1 MPGYSANAQAA
12 LIKAVSVFEEEPSPS
27 SSSNL
32 TEDAPQIKRVFEP
45 KRMVESVEDLIDG
58 VTLGLILHQLDPS
71 FDTSALETNSNTSR
85 YLTNKRN
92 IQSIYKG
99 LFRYIRRAV
108 PELACQAKKFDYHA
122 IAENPDAQGISQLLA
137 VMLGVAALGPEA
149 QHYIPRITGLDKH
162 TQAEIMQI
170 IQTIQQDI
178 NSSQG
183 DDDVDEAI
191 DAVMEARDI
200 DLLVEEQNAA
210 LRSQLDLTK
219 RQLSDYITR
228 LDHLQT
234 SHEELRFD
242 KEKNDR
248 ELEVLRKATI
258 DGANNAEMIKNL
270 EIQVHDQ
277 MELIA
282 RHEETIRRDE
292 RIKSQLEAEVLKLTE
307 KCKEAEEL
315 RDQAT
320 EWKHKAEDLEKKAN
334 TAERYKQKLESQQHL
349 VKEVQNLQYEKTE
362 LQDQIKILLEDQD
375 RGTRTRKAED
385 ELTKMIT
392 QSEQHLWDER
402 SQKNQLMKDIAALED
417 EVIRLRARQSHDENF
432 IKDLQ
437 EQLESGGA
445 AQSAEPGALG
455 VAGNLEDELNDAATE
470 DGQPSQVNLP
480 LELSRL
486 KAENDLL
493 RSTVGSGDTAPLRRE
508 LDEEKRQRAH
518 LQKNYNDIF
527 EKHAVLHDQMEA
539 LINNMTGEGLVKAID
554 EADAPDGNHILTSD
568 YYRTKAFLN
577 IKQSLL
583 QCEFE
588 LEQSKKREKDLSV
601 QVADQGRELL
611 AAKAQLSALD
621 KEGADA
627 LKELKSADVTI
638 ISSLKSELDYTREQ
652 LSYTIAE
659 RDAQQTQLVDALLT
673 KDKLRKEVEEGR
685 ELQDIN
691 GTGDAPPDPSKK
703 GELIEKLR
711 ARLREIR
718 EQLERSET
726 DRIDLQRKL
735 KAAHDGEAVAAQK
748 AASDQII
755 RNLERENALIS
766 SAWYDLTSRLQSNH
780 VVLQRRHEAP
790 RSWLNKQRQMVND
803 STNYALKLCD
813 ITLTTY
819 LTKRQSLPRRIHSHP
834 YWLILPGPQDCPLS
848 FLDPDILIIADTAL
862 EIRVSYFPLSIFE
875 ALRGSLYRCYAEES
889 YIGLQLRFNRD
900 SGQILQSHSLINIET
915 EVVGF

>member
-12 LIKAVSVFEEEPSPS
+12 LIKAVSVFEEQPSPS
-27 SSSNL
+27 SSSSL
-32 TEDAPQIKRVFEP
+32 TEDTPQIKRVFEP

-122 IAENPDAQGISQLLA
+122 IAENPDAQGVSQVNLSSVHSWFVRLTLQLLA

-178 NSSQG
+178 NNSQG

-375 RGTRTRKAED
+375 RGARTRKAED

-417 EVIRLRARQSHDENF
+417 EVVRLRARQSHDENF

-445 AQSAEPGALG
+445 AQSVEPGALG
-455 VAGNLEDELNDAATE
+455 LAGNLEDELNDAATE

-518 LQKNYNDIF
+518 LQKNYNDMF

-554 EADAPDGNHILTSD
+554 EADVPGGNHILTSD

-718 EQLERSET
+718 EVGPFFDAIVNGDGEDPVVPDKDGQASLEDDVTWPLNPALANDEPSSSPDAIGAEIPRPPSALLPL
-726 DRIDLQRKL
+726 RPLQRGQEGGL
-735 KAAHDGEAVAAQK
+735 EEPLDMRAQPG
-748 AASDQII
+748 
-755 RNLERENALIS
+755 
-766 SAWYDLTSRLQSNH
+766 RL
-780 VVLQRRHEAP
+780 
-790 RSWLNKQRQMVND
+790 SWLTDM
-803 STNYALKLCD
+803 
-813 ITLTTY
+813 
-819 LTKRQSLPRRIHSHP
+819 
-834 YWLILPGPQDCPLS
+834 
-848 FLDPDILIIADTAL
+848 F
-862 EIRVSYFPLSIFE
+862 
-875 ALRGSLYRCYAEES
+875 
-889 YIGLQLRFNRD
+889 
-900 SGQILQSHSLINIET
+900 
-915 EVVGF
+915 

>member
-12 LIKAVSVFEEEPSPS
+12 LIKA
-27 SSSNL
+27 
-32 TEDAPQIKRVFEP
+32 IKRVFEP

-292 RIKSQLEAEVLKLTE
+292 RIKSQLEAEVFKLTE

-375 RGTRTRKAED
+375 RGNRTRKAED

-445 AQSAEPGALG
+445 AQNAEPGALG
-455 VAGNLEDELNDAATE
+455 LAGNLEDELNDAATE

-539 LINNMTGEGLVKAID
+539 LVNNMTGEG
-554 EADAPDGNHILTSD
+554 
-568 YYRTKAFLN
+568 TKAFLN

-659 RDAQQTQLVDALLT
+659 RDAQQSQLVDALLT

-711 ARLREIR
+711 ARLRELR

-790 RSWLNKQRQMVND
+790 RSWLNKQRQMVNA
-803 STNYALKLCD
+803 TP
-813 ITLTTY
+813 
-819 LTKRQSLPRRIHSHP
+819 KR
-834 YWLILPGPQDCPLS
+834 
-848 FLDPDILIIADTAL
+848 
-862 EIRVSYFPLSIFE
+862 
-875 ALRGSLYRCYAEES
+875 
-889 YIGLQLRFNRD
+889 
-900 SGQILQSHSLINIET
+900 
-915 EVVGF
+915 

>member
-1 MPGYSANAQAA
+1 MTIYSPAAQTA
-12 LIKAVSVFEEEPSPS
+12 LIKAVSPVFFTTSTPS
-27 SSSNL
+27 SSPL
-32 TEDAPQIKRVFEP
+32 TQDTPQIKRVFEP
-45 KRMVESVEDLIDG
+45 KRMVESYEDLVDG

-71 FDTSALETNSNTSR
+71 FDTSALETTSNTSR
-85 YLTNKRN
+85 HLNHKRN
-92 IQSIYKG
+92 IQNIYKG
-99 LFRYIRRAV
+99 LFRYIRRSV

-122 IAENPDAQGISQLLA
+122 IAENPDAQGISQVILSFARLHAWHYKLIPQILA
-137 VMLGVAALGPEA
+137 VMLGVVILGP
-149 QHYIPRITGLDKH
+149 QRNHYIPRVTGLDKQ

-178 NSSQG
+178 NDSQG
-183 DDDVDEAI
+183 DEEVEEAI
-191 DAVMEARDI
+191 ESVMEARDI

-210 LRSQLDLTK
+210 LRSQLESTK
-219 RQLSDYITR
+219 RQLSDYYTR

-234 SHEELRFD
+234 SHEELRYE

-248 ELEVLRKATI
+248 ELEVLRKATV

-277 MELIA
+277 MELIS

-292 RIKSQLEAEVLKLTE
+292 RIKSQLEAEVIKLTD
-307 KCKEAEEL
+307 KCKYAEEL
-315 RDQAT
+315 QDQAT
-320 EWKHKAEDLEKKAN
+320 EWKHKAEDFEKKAN

-362 LQDQIKILLEDQD
+362 LQDQIRILLDDQD
-375 RGTRTRKAED
+375 RGARTRKAED

-437 EQLESGGA
+437 EQLESGEGA
-445 AQSAEPGALG
+445 QNAVPGALG
-455 VAGNLEDELNDAATE
+455 MASSLEDELNDAANE
-470 DGQPSQVNLP
+470 DTQPGQVNIP

-518 LQKNYNDIF
+518 LQKNYNDVY

-539 LINNMTGEGLVKAID
+539 LINNMTGEGLVKAIN
-554 EADAPDGNHILTSD
+554 DACSPEGTHILTAD
-568 YYRTKAFLN
+568 FYRTKAFIN
-577 IKQSLL
+577 IKQTLM
-583 QCEFE
+583 QCQFE
-588 LEQSKKREKDLSV
+588 LEQSKKREKDLSA

-627 LKELKSADVTI
+627 IKEIKSSDVVI
-638 ISSLKSELDYTREQ
+638 ISSLKSELDHAREQ
-652 LSYTIAE
+652 LSYCTSE
-659 RDAQQTQLVDALLT
+659 RDAQQTQLVEALLA

-685 ELQDIN
+685 ELQDIT
-691 GTGDAPPDPSKK
+691 GSGDGDAPDGSKK

-711 ARLREIR
+711 NRLREIR

-726 DRIDLQRKL
+726 ERIDLQRKL

-748 AASDQII
+748 AASDEII
-755 RNLERENALIS
+755 RNLERENSLIA

-790 RSWLNKQRQMVND
+790 RSWLNKQRQMVN
-803 STNYALKLCD
+803 
-813 ITLTTY
+813 
-819 LTKRQSLPRRIHSHP
+819 
-834 YWLILPGPQDCPLS
+834 G
-848 FLDPDILIIADTAL
+848 
-862 EIRVSYFPLSIFE
+862 
-875 ALRGSLYRCYAEES
+875 
-889 YIGLQLRFNRD
+889 QLRFRD
-900 SGQILQSHSLINIET
+900 SLYLY
-915 EVVGF
+915 

>member
-1 MPGYSANAQAA
+1 MTGYSPAAQTA
-12 LIKAVSVFEEEPSPS
+12 LIKA
-27 SSSNL
+27 
-32 TEDAPQIKRVFEP
+32 IKRVFEP
-45 KRMVESVEDLIDG
+45 KRMVESYEDLVDG

-85 YLTNKRN
+85 YLINKRN

-99 LFRYIRRAV
+99 LFRYIRRSV

-122 IAENPDAQGISQLLA
+122 IAENPDAQGISQILA
-137 VMLGVAALGPEA
+137 VMLGVVILGP
-149 QHYIPRITGLDKH
+149 QRKHYIPRITNLDKQ

-178 NSSQG
+178 HDSQG
-183 DDDVDEAI
+183 DDDVEEAI

-210 LRSQLDLTK
+210 LRSQLELTK
-219 RQLSDYITR
+219 RQLSDYYTR

-234 SHEELRFD
+234 SHEELRFE

-248 ELEVLRKATI
+248 ELEVLRKATV

-277 MELIA
+277 MELIS

-292 RIKSQLEAEVLKLTE
+292 RIKSQLEAEVMKLTE
-307 KCKEAEEL
+307 KCKDAEEF

-320 EWKHKAEDLEKKAN
+320 EWKHKAEDFEKKAN

-362 LQDQIKILLEDQD
+362 LQDQIRILLDDQD
-375 RGTRTRKAED
+375 RGARTRKAED

-402 SQKNQLMKDIAALED
+402 SQKNQLMKDIAGLED
-417 EVIRLRARQSHDENF
+417 EVIRLRARQVHDENF

-437 EQLESGGA
+437 EQLESGEGTQNA
-445 AQSAEPGALG
+445 VPGALG
-455 VAGNLEDELNDAATE
+455 MASSLEDELNDAANE
-470 DGQPSQVNLP
+470 DTQPGQVNLP

-518 LQKNYNDIF
+518 IQKNYNDMF

-539 LINNMTGEGLVKAID
+539 LINNMTGEG
-554 EADAPDGNHILTSD
+554 
-568 YYRTKAFLN
+568 TKAFIN
-577 IKQSLL
+577 IKQTLM

-588 LEQSKKREKDLSV
+588 LEQSKKREKDLSA

-627 LKELKSADVTI
+627 IKEIKSSDVVI
-638 ISSLKSELDYTREQ
+638 ISSLKSELDHAREQ
-652 LSYTIAE
+652 LSYCTAE
-659 RDAQQTQLVDALLT
+659 RDAQQTQLVEALLT

-685 ELQDIN
+685 ELQDI
-691 GTGDAPPDPSKK
+691 TGSGEGDTPDGSKK

-711 ARLREIR
+711 NRLREIR

-726 DRIDLQRKL
+726 ERIDLQRKL

-748 AASDQII
+748 AASDEII
-755 RNLERENALIS
+755 RNLERENSLIA

-790 RSWLNKQRQMVND
+790 RSWLNKQRQMVNA
-803 STNYALKLCD
+803 TP
-813 ITLTTY
+813 
-819 LTKRQSLPRRIHSHP
+819 KR
-834 YWLILPGPQDCPLS
+834 
-848 FLDPDILIIADTAL
+848 
-862 EIRVSYFPLSIFE
+862 
-875 ALRGSLYRCYAEES
+875 
-889 YIGLQLRFNRD
+889 
-900 SGQILQSHSLINIET
+900 
-915 EVVGF
+915 

>member
-1 MPGYSANAQAA
+1 
-12 LIKAVSVFEEEPSPS
+12 
-27 SSSNL
+27 
-32 TEDAPQIKRVFEP
+32 
-45 KRMVESVEDLIDG
+45 MVESVEDLIDG

-122 IAENPDAQGISQLLA
+122 IAENPDAQGISQVNFSSVHAYCVRLTFQLLA

-270 EIQVHDQ
+270 EVQVHDQ

-375 RGTRTRKAED
+375 RGNRTRKAED

-445 AQSAEPGALG
+445 AQSAEPGVLG
-455 VAGNLEDELNDAATE
+455 LAGNLEDELNDAATE

-539 LINNMTGEGLVKAID
+539 LINNMTGEG
-554 EADAPDGNHILTSD
+554 
-568 YYRTKAFLN
+568 TKAFLN

-588 LEQSKKREKDLSV
+588 LEQSRKREKDLSV

-711 ARLREIR
+711 ARLRELR

-790 RSWLNKQRQMVND
+790 RSWLNKQRQMVN
-803 STNYALKLCD
+803 
-813 ITLTTY
+813 
-819 LTKRQSLPRRIHSHP
+819 
-834 YWLILPGPQDCPLS
+834 G
-848 FLDPDILIIADTAL
+848 
-862 EIRVSYFPLSIFE
+862 
-875 ALRGSLYRCYAEES
+875 
-889 YIGLQLRFNRD
+889 QLRFRD
-900 SGQILQSHSLINIET
+900 SLYLY
-915 EVVGF
+915 

>member
-27 SSSNL
+27 SSSSL

-108 PELACQAKKFDYHA
+108 PELACQAKKFDYHT

-375 RGTRTRKAED
+375 RGNRTRKAED

-445 AQSAEPGALG
+445 AQSAESGALG
-455 VAGNLEDELNDAATE
+455 LAGNLEDELNDAATE

-554 EADAPDGNHILTSD
+554 EAGAPDGNHILTSD

-588 LEQSKKREKDLSV
+588 LEQSRKREKDLSV

-659 RDAQQTQLVDALLT
+659 RDAQQSQLVDALLT

-718 EQLERSET
+718 EVSPFFDAIVNGDGEDPVVSDNDSQTSLEDDAAWPLDPTSAYGGPSSSLEPIGTVIPRPTPALLPLRPLQRGQVGDLEGPIDMHTQSET

-790 RSWLNKQRQMVND
+790 RSWLNKQRQMVN
-803 STNYALKLCD
+803 
-813 ITLTTY
+813 
-819 LTKRQSLPRRIHSHP
+819 
-834 YWLILPGPQDCPLS
+834 G
-848 FLDPDILIIADTAL
+848 
-862 EIRVSYFPLSIFE
+862 
-875 ALRGSLYRCYAEES
+875 
-889 YIGLQLRFNRD
+889 QLRFRD
-900 SGQILQSHSLINIET
+900 SLYLY
-915 EVVGF
+915 

>member
-12 LIKAVSVFEEEPSPS
+12 LIKA
-27 SSSNL
+27 
-32 TEDAPQIKRVFEP
+32 IKRVFEP

-122 IAENPDAQGISQLLA
+122 IAENPDAQGISQVNFSSVHAYCVRLTFQLLA

-270 EIQVHDQ
+270 EVQVHDQ

-375 RGTRTRKAED
+375 RGNRTRKAED

-445 AQSAEPGALG
+445 AQSAEPGVLG
-455 VAGNLEDELNDAATE
+455 LAGNLEDELNDAATE

-539 LINNMTGEGLVKAID
+539 LINNMTGEG
-554 EADAPDGNHILTSD
+554 
-568 YYRTKAFLN
+568 TKAFLN

-588 LEQSKKREKDLSV
+588 LEQSRKREKDLSV

-711 ARLREIR
+711 ARLRELR

-790 RSWLNKQRQMVND
+790 RSWLNKQRQMVN
-803 STNYALKLCD
+803 
-813 ITLTTY
+813 
-819 LTKRQSLPRRIHSHP
+819 
-834 YWLILPGPQDCPLS
+834 G
-848 FLDPDILIIADTAL
+848 
-862 EIRVSYFPLSIFE
+862 
-875 ALRGSLYRCYAEES
+875 
-889 YIGLQLRFNRD
+889 QLRFRD
-900 SGQILQSHSLINIET
+900 SLYLY
-915 EVVGF
+915 

>member
-1 MPGYSANAQAA
+1 MPGYSPNAQAA
-12 LIKAVSVFEEEPSPS
+12 LIKAVSFLFLETSSPSPS
-27 SSSNL
+27 SPL
-32 TEDAPQIKRVFEP
+32 TQGFPQIKRVFEP
-45 KRMVESVEDLIDG
+45 KRMVESYEDLVDG

-85 YLTNKRN
+85 YLNNKRN
-92 IQSIYKG
+92 IQNIYKG
-99 LFRYIRRAV
+99 LFRYIRRSV
-108 PELACQAKKFDYHA
+108 PELACQAKKFNYHA
-122 IAENPDAQGISQLLA
+122 IAENPDSQGISQVSPPPHEPYRSVLIPQILA
-137 VMLGVAALGPEA
+137 VMLAVVILGPQA
-149 QHYIPRITGLDKH
+149 QHYIPRITGLDKQ

-170 IQTIQQDI
+170 IQSIQQDI
-178 NSSQG
+178 NDSQG
-183 DDDVDEAI
+183 DEDVDEAI

-210 LRSQLDLTK
+210 LRSQLELTK

-248 ELEVLRKATI
+248 ELEVLRKATV

-277 MELIA
+277 MELIS

-292 RIKSQLEAEVLKLTE
+292 RIKSQLEAEVTKLTE

-320 EWKHKAEDLEKKAN
+320 EWKHKAEDFEKKAN

-362 LQDQIKILLEDQD
+362 LQDQIRILLDDQD
-375 RGTRTRKAED
+375 RGARTRKAED

-437 EQLESGGA
+437 EQLESGGGSQNA
-445 AQSAEPGALG
+445 APGALG
-455 VAGNLEDELNDAATE
+455 MASSLEDELNDAANE
-470 DGQPSQVNLP
+470 DTQPGQVNLP

-493 RSTVGSGDTAPLRRE
+493 RSTIGSGDTAPLRRE
-508 LDEEKRQRAH
+508 LDEEKRQRSH

-527 EKHAVLHDQMEA
+527 EKHAVLQDQMEA
-539 LINNMTGEGLVKAID
+539 LINNMTGEGLVNAIN
-554 EADAPDGNHILTSD
+554 DACSPEGTHILTAD
-568 YYRTKAFLN
+568 FYRTKAFIN
-577 IKQSLL
+577 IKQTLM

-588 LEQSKKREKDLSV
+588 LEQSRKREKDLSA

-627 LKELKSADVTI
+627 LKEIKSSDVVI
-638 ISSLKSELDYTREQ
+638 ISSLKSELDHAREQ
-652 LSYTIAE
+652 LSYCTSE
-659 RDAQQTQLVDALLT
+659 RDAQQTQLVEALLA

-685 ELQDIN
+685 ELQDI
-691 GTGDAPPDPSKK
+691 TGSGEGDTPDGSKK

-711 ARLREIR
+711 NRLREIR
-718 EQLERSET
+718 E
-726 DRIDLQRKL
+726 
-735 KAAHDGEAVAAQK
+735 
-748 AASDQII
+748 
-755 RNLERENALIS
+755 
-766 SAWYDLTSRLQSNH
+766 
-780 VVLQRRHEAP
+780 
-790 RSWLNKQRQMVND
+790 
-803 STNYALKLCD
+803 
-813 ITLTTY
+813 
-819 LTKRQSLPRRIHSHP
+819 
-834 YWLILPGPQDCPLS
+834 
-848 FLDPDILIIADTAL
+848 
-862 EIRVSYFPLSIFE
+862 
-875 ALRGSLYRCYAEES
+875 
-889 YIGLQLRFNRD
+889 
-900 SGQILQSHSLINIET
+900 
-915 EVVGF
+915 